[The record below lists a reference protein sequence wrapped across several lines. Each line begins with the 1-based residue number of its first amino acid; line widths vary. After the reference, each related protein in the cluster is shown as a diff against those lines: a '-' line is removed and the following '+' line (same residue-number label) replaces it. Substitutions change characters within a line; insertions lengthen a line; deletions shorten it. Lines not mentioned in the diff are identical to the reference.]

1 MEIQRLRRTQEG
13 YRIDI
18 FELQLLVFEEYKRNG
33 YAERWSVEYLKDH
46 PKELDLIIDIAEVGL
61 INTEVS
67 ELLEDI
73 RSDKKENYGAECA
86 DIVIRVMNWCNR
98 KKIDLGWHI
107 REKNR
112 KNLTREKLH
121 GRAV

>member
-1 MEIQRLRRTQEG
+1 MEVF
-13 YRIDI
+13 D
-18 FELQLLVFEEYKRNG
+18 LQQLVYWEYKKNG
-33 YAERWSVEYLKDH
+33 YEERWSVEYLIEH
-46 PKELDLIIDIAEVGL
+46 PDELALIIDIAEVGL

-73 RSDKKENYGAECA
+73 RSNKPINYGAECA

-98 KKIDLGWHI
+98 KNIDLGWHI
-107 REKNR
+107 IEKNK

>member
-1 MEIQRLRRTQEG
+1 MSVL
-13 YRIDI
+13 D
-18 FELQLLVFEEYKRNG
+18 LQQLVFEEYKRNG
-33 YAERWSVEYLKDH
+33 YAERWSVEYLKGH

-73 RSDKKENYGAECA
+73 RSDKPENYGAECA

-98 KKIDLGWHI
+98 KNIDLGWHI
-107 REKNR
+107 QEKNK
-112 KNLTREKLH
+112 KNLTRDKLH